1 MNISRVIAAVALLV
15 ITVAVIAFAVMN
27 PGERIML
34 NLGWRIYQNVPLIL
48 ALFIAFVIGIVLTLL
63 YSLYYFIE
71 FGLTVRR
78 LKKRNRDLE
87 EELVA
92 IRNLPIEEPL
102 EDLSPEE
109 GKDVV
114 S

>member
-27 PGERIML
+27 PGERVML

-78 LKKRNRDLE
+78 LKKRTRELE
-87 EELVA
+87 EELIA

-102 EDLSPEE
+102 EDLGPEE
-109 GKDVV
+109 RKEAI

>member
-15 ITVAVIAFAVMN
+15 ITVAIIAFAVMN
-27 PGERIML
+27 PGERVTI
-34 NLGWRIYQNVPLIL
+34 NLAWRVYENVPLIL
-48 ALFIAFVIGIVLTLL
+48 TLFISFVIGIALTLV
-63 YSLYYFIE
+63 YSLYYFID

-92 IRNLPIEEPL
+92 IRNLPIEEPPD
-102 EDLSPEE
+102 EVGPGE
-109 GKDVV
+109 GKEVV

>member
-15 ITVAVIAFAVMN
+15 ITVAIIAFAVMN
-27 PGERIML
+27 PGERIVL

-48 ALFIAFVIGIVLTLL
+48 ALFVAFVIGIVLTLL
-63 YSLYYFIE
+63 YSLYYFVE

-102 EDLSPEE
+102 EDLSPTE
-109 GKDVV
+109 GKEVV

>member
-15 ITVAVIAFAVMN
+15 ITVAIIAFGVMN
-27 PGERIML
+27 PGERVML

-48 ALFIAFVIGIVLTLL
+48 TLFIAFVIGIVLTLL

-71 FGLTVRR
+71 FGLNVRR
-78 LKKRNRDLE
+78 LKKRNRALE

-102 EDLSPEE
+102 EDLGPEA
-109 GKDVV
+109 GKGVV